1 MKKQFIT
8 LGIMALCAFSA
19 CKQAT
24 PEEEMT
30 PKETPDYA
38 AFESKVAIISAFYKA
53 HEAENLEALGN
64 MLSDTLQWS
73 PPQYNGNQWLGKED
87 LLGALK
93 NYHENFEDIQ
103 FTPGVVTPE
112 TTANGYWSGS
122 VFPEGTATDEPV
134 NIRVYGTWNATHT
147 ETGKPIGV
155 KFYALISVNDEG
167 KIASASDYFDVNGLA
182 AQIAAE

>member
-1 MKKQFIT
+1 MKKQLIT
-8 LGIMALCAFSA
+8 LTVIGLFALSA
-19 CKQAT
+19 CKQAA

-30 PKETPDYA
+30 QKETPNYA

-87 LLGALK
+87 LMAALK
-93 NYHENFEDIQ
+93 NYHENFEDIR
-103 FTPGVVTPE
+103 FTSGVVTPDS
-112 TTANGYWSGS
+112 TASGYWSGS
-122 VFPEGTATDEPV
+122 VFPEGTATTVPTD
-134 NIRVYGTWNATHT
+134 IRVYGTWNATHT
-147 ETGKPIGV
+147 ESGKSIGL

>member
-1 MKKQFIT
+1 MKNSFIT
-8 LGIMALCAFSA
+8 LAVLGLFALAS

-24 PEEEMT
+24 PEKEMSE
-30 PKETPDYA
+30 KETPDYA

-73 PPQYNGNQWLGKED
+73 PPQYNGNEWLGKED
-87 LLGALK
+87 LLAALK
-93 NYHENFEDIQ
+93 NYHDSFEDIR
-103 FTPGVVTPE
+103 FMPGVITPD

-122 VFPEGTATDEPV
+122 VFPEGTATSTPD

-155 KFYALISVNDEG
+155 KFYALVSVNDEG

-182 AQIAAE
+182 VQIAAE